1 MFDFKLDDI
10 EDVSFD
16 LMPKGIYEVQVDK
29 AEVKDT
35 NDGEGKYISVEL
47 TVVGEECNGRKIF
60 DIFNVVNKSEK
71 AENIG
76 KGFLKQLIVAS
87 GADIEVFTDPDQLI
101 GLEMNAQIIIKKGT
115 GDYEDRNE
123 VKKYIAQTP
132 DVDGDETTTT
142 DSNVDPDGTD
152 SSDTFD

>member
-1 MFDFKLDDI
+1 MFDFKLDEI

-16 LMPKGIYEVQVDK
+16 LVPKGIYEVQVEK

-47 TVVGEECNGRKIF
+47 TIVGEECNGRKIF

-87 GADIEVFTDPDQLI
+87 GADIEVFTDAEQLV
-101 GLEMNAQIIIKKGT
+101 GLEMNAQVAIKKGS

-123 VKKYIAQTP
+123 IKKYIAQAA
-132 DVDGDETTTT
+132 DVEESEAAGIDVEAEAK
-142 DSNVDPDGTD
+142 DSEQA
-152 SSDTFD
+152 FD